1 MLSGAKPQAAS
12 NKRQKL
18 QATSRKPI
26 IVLQWPVVT
35 PEATSAWQTRIIR
48 LYKIIMKDIIKEI
61 KLEIK
66 RLKKLPDYEYV
77 IQDLKDEIKALKK
90 ENEFK
95 RS

>member
-1 MLSGAKPQAAS
+1 
-12 NKRQKL
+12 
-18 QATSRKPI
+18 
-26 IVLQWPVVT
+26 
-35 PEATSAWQTRIIR
+35 
-48 LYKIIMKDIIKEI
+48 MKDIIKEI

>member
-1 MLSGAKPQAAS
+1 
-12 NKRQKL
+12 
-18 QATSRKPI
+18 
-26 IVLQWPVVT
+26 
-35 PEATSAWQTRIIR
+35 
-48 LYKIIMKDIIKEI
+48 MKDIIKEI

-77 IQDLKDEIKALKK
+77 IHDLKDEIKALKK

>member
-1 MLSGAKPQAAS
+1 
-12 NKRQKL
+12 
-18 QATSRKPI
+18 
-26 IVLQWPVVT
+26 
-35 PEATSAWQTRIIR
+35 
-48 LYKIIMKDIIKEI
+48 MKDIIKEI

-90 ENEFK
+90 EDESK